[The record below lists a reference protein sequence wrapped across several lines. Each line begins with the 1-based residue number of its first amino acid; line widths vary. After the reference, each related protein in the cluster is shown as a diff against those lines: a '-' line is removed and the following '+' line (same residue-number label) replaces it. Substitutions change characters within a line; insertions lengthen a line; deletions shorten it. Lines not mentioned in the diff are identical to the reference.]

1 MMTIIKDQT
10 FDKERELYGIHDTL
24 IKHCTF
30 DGPADG
36 ESALKECRNVRVE
49 DSFFDLRY
57 SLWHDHSLVLKNCA
71 LTENCRAALWY
82 DEDVSVTDTKLHGIK
97 AFRECRNVS
106 LKNCDIISDEF
117 GWFTDDIT
125 LENCTAESKYFLMR
139 NHGVRAKNLEL
150 SAKYSLQY
158 IEDGLFEDCIIDSK
172 DAFWH
177 AKNVTV
183 KNSVLGGEYLAWY
196 SENLTFENCRIIG
209 TQPFCYCKNLTLINC
224 EMIDCDLAFER
235 SSVQATITTPVV
247 SIKNPLA
254 ESHISLPAAGE
265 IIRDIPEATGEIA
278 LTKEERDVRSA

>member
-1 MMTIIKDQT
+1 MMTIIQDQT
-10 FDKERELYGIHDTL
+10 FDKERELYGIHDTF

-36 ESALKECRNVRVE
+36 ESALKECENVRVE

-82 DEDVSVTDTKLHGIK
+82 DEDVSVSDTKLHGIK

-125 LENCTAESKYFLMR
+125 LENCTAESKYFLMK
-139 NHGVRAKNLEL
+139 NHGVRAKNLEM

-158 IEDGLFEDCIIDSK
+158 IEDGIFEDCVIDSK

-183 KNSVLGGEYLAWY
+183 KNSILGGEYLAWY

-224 EMIDCDLAFER
+224 EMVDCDLAFER
-235 SSVQATITTPVV
+235 STVQATITTPVV

-254 ESHISLPAAGE
+254 GSEIRVPAVGE
-265 IIRDIPEATGEIA
+265 IIRDIDGAEGNVILTDEA
-278 LTKEERDVRSA
+278 RSLSA